1 MASFDFVRRR
11 LNIQGF
17 RSLGDDAAA
26 QVAPWMRFTPTANVV
41 LVAVGTALGSP
52 LVTGIAAL
60 MMAIGALTS
69 AHPFDRLY
77 NSLLSPLLKSPRLP
91 PSPDRRR
98 FVFAVGAVW
107 LGVTASLFQMGFT
120 ATGYIFGG
128 IMAVMI
134 VPLAT
139 VHFCPISE
147 PMELIFGPAR
157 PRRDQD

>member
-69 AHPFDRLY
+69 AHPF
-77 NSLLSPLLKSPRLP
+77 
-91 PSPDRRR
+91 
-98 FVFAVGAVW
+98 
-107 LGVTASLFQMGFT
+107 
-120 ATGYIFGG
+120 
-128 IMAVMI
+128 
-134 VPLAT
+134 
-139 VHFCPISE
+139 
-147 PMELIFGPAR
+147 
-157 PRRDQD
+157 